1 MPGIEARADPQE
13 LRRCIR
19 DLTAL
24 SALPAIWQAYDPH
37 RIAESASAA
46 MLSII
51 DCEFVHVSLPDQ
63 EIEVARVRRGVDP
76 DSTTVIPA
84 ALQEW
89 LAPQAHGRTV
99 ISVPLNKGTLRLAIA
114 PIGFGESAV
123 LVAASRRTSFP
134 TEAQQLLLGTCA
146 NYVTLEL
153 ERWDAE
159 KHQRR
164 FVALVERSSDL
175 IGFASLDGTT
185 QYLNPAGLEFFNLS
199 HLDER
204 RRPNVLDYVH
214 PKDRARV
221 CDELWPV
228 MMQEG
233 RWIGEVRLQHFATG
247 AAIPFFVDWFRID
260 RSVQPMNIAA
270 VCRDLTTQKRSE
282 AEMRHLNETLE
293 QGVAARTRELADAN
307 LKLVARTRDLA
318 NANLRLRAESID
330 RRRMDTRMQK
340 LQLEFYHAARFS
352 EAGQMAAALAH
363 ELNQPLTAAANS
375 ASAGRRLLATGEL
388 ERLGEVREAMAEV
401 AEQMVRAGQIIRRLR
416 DFISR
421 GETEKQVESIAI
433 MVEEASALALKGSNA
448 TGVNV
453 HFCFDH
459 DASLALV
466 NPIQIQ
472 QVLTNLIRNA
482 IEAMTA
488 CSRRDLRITTARL
501 NEETIE
507 VAVSDTGIGLSA
519 DGADRLFQP
528 FVSTKPHGMGLGL
541 SICKSIV
548 EAHGGY
554 LNCEPNPGGGT
565 IFRFTV
571 AAVGADDAK

>member
-1 MPGIEARADPQE
+1 MPGIEARADLQE

-24 SALPAIWQAYDPH
+24 SALPAIWRTYDPNQ
-37 RIAESASAA
+37 IAESASAA

-63 EIEVARVRRGVDP
+63 EIEVARVGRGVDP

-99 ISVPLNKGTLRLAIA
+99 ISVPLNEGTLRLAIA

-123 LVAASRRTSFP
+123 LVAASCRTGFP

-146 NYVTLEL
+146 SYVTVEL

-185 QYLNPAGLEFFNLS
+185 QYLNPAGLEFINLS

-214 PKDRARV
+214 PEDRVRV
-221 CDELWPV
+221 RDELWPV

-233 RWIGEVRLQHFATG
+233 RWVGEVRLQHFATG
-247 AAIPFFVDWFRID
+247 AAIAFFVDWFRID
-260 RSVQPMNIAA
+260 DPRNVQPMNIAA

-282 AEMRHLNETLE
+282 AELRHLNETLE
-293 QGVAARTRELADAN
+293 QQVAARTRELADAN
-307 LKLVARTRDLA
+307 LKLVA
-318 NANLRLRAESID
+318 ESIEG
-330 RRRMDTRMQK
+330 RRMDARVQK
-340 LQLEFYHAARFS
+340 LQLELYHAARFS

-375 ASAGRRLLATGEL
+375 ANAGRRLLATGEP
-388 ERLGEVREAMAEV
+388 ERLGEAREAMVEV
-401 AEQMVRAGQIIRRLR
+401 AEQLVRAGQIIRRLR

-421 GETEKQVESIAI
+421 RETEKQVESVAI
-433 MVEEASALALKGSNA
+433 MVDEASALALNGSSA
-448 TGVNV
+448 TGVSV
-453 HFCFDH
+453 HFHFDPN
-459 DASLALV
+459 ASLALV

-482 IEAMTA
+482 VEAMAA
-488 CSRRDLRITTARL
+488 CSRRDLWITTARL
-501 NEETIE
+501 NEEKIE
-507 VAVSDTGIGLSA
+507 IAVSDTGIGLSA
-519 DGADRLFQP
+519 DGAGRLFQP
-528 FVSTKPHGMGLGL
+528 FVTTKPHGMGLGL

-548 EAHGGY
+548 EAHGGC
-554 LNCEPNPGGGT
+554 LKCEPNPGGGA

-571 AAVGADDAK
+571 AAVGADDAN